1 MVIVRVLFSL
11 IIIGAAIYWYFN
23 PDSHMEPII
32 IIISSVLVLIASFN
46 HWFARKKSNENSV
59 KEREVLINIISPK
72 IRCYRE
78 CIDYGIKIDFELF
91 FGKKV
96 LIKSIKL
103 KYKEP
108 LGLGE
113 KWEQRADLYFVEL
126 DHEDLLAQDLA
137 QMEQS
142 LKEKASLPNFPRT
155 FEEKSILQVTLCG
168 YIAGER
174 LPDGWEGVSLNNWTL
189 VVEYNENKTLETPII
204 LQAHEKSEKRAT
216 EFKYVGFV
224 NA

>member
-1 MVIVRVLFSL
+1 
-11 IIIGAAIYWYFN
+11 
-23 PDSHMEPII
+23 MEPII

-46 HWFARKKSNENSV
+46 HWSARKKTDEKPV
-59 KEREVLINIISPK
+59 KESELSINIISPK

-78 CIDYGIKIDFELF
+78 WIDYGIKIDFELF
-91 FGKKV
+91 FSEKV

-108 LGLGE
+108 FGLGE
-113 KWEQRADLYFVEL
+113 KWEQRADLYYVEL
-126 DHEDLLAQDLA
+126 EHEDLLTQDLA
-137 QMEQS
+137 QLEKS
-142 LKEKASLPNFPRT
+142 LKEKASLPSFPRT
-155 FEEKSILQVTLCG
+155 FGEKCILQITLCG
-168 YIAGER
+168 YVAGER

-189 VVEYNENKTLETPII
+189 VVEYNENQTLETPII
-204 LQAHEKSEKRAT
+204 LQAHDKSEKRAT

>member
-78 CIDYGIKIDFELF
+78 WIDYGIKIDFELF

-142 LKEKASLPNFPRT
+142 LKEKPDLGFITNETSLHIPTAIKLANQGMDLFI
-155 FEEKSILQVTLCG
+155 EKPLSDSMKNIKKLKKNL
-168 YIAGER
+168 
-174 LPDGWEGVSLNNWTL
+174 
-189 VVEYNENKTLETPII
+189 
-204 LQAHEKSEKRAT
+204 
-216 EFKYVGFV
+216 
-224 NA
+224 